1 MKRKFGWFLVVL
13 FGLSMLTETAVLP
26 LFSGFASKFES
37 SVIAEL
43 TDFEDQ
49 EKLESLADLQIAT
62 VEASND
68 FSLVDLVNHKPK
80 DCNPKNPDVGL
91 STEVFLQNRFISI

>member
-13 FGLSMLTETAVLP
+13 FGLTMLTEVAVLP
-26 LFSGFASKFES
+26 LFSSFASKFEN

-49 EKLESLADLQIAT
+49 EKLESLADLQLATIDKIA
-62 VEASND
+62 
-68 FSLVDLVNHKPK
+68 DLFFYDIDELKHVNG
-80 DCNPKNPDVGL
+80 NPKNPDVGL
-91 STEVFLQNRFISI
+91 STEVFLKNRVIRI